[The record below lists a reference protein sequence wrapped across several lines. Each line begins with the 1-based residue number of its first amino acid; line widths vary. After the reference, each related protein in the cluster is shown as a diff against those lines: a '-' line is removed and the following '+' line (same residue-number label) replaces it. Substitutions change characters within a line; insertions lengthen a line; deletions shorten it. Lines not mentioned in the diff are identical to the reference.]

1 MEQATSVQNIEH
13 CHKLETHISKVILN
27 MYTIIL
33 NFRRLEFH
41 SVGWI
46 KLVLVW

>member
-1 MEQATSVQNIEH
+1 MHGVSDKCTKH
-13 CHKLETHISKVILN
+13 CHKLETHTSEVILN

-33 NFRRLEFH
+33 NFRRLEFD
-41 SVGWI
+41 SVDWI